1 MLQPVRVFIPSVI
14 SFYSFFLLSR
24 SSEYISHI
32 RIWSRI
38 GVTLF
43 LFWLSIVSVTVRELI
58 GGDGWWGLTPC
69 SESLVYF
76 TRGIAAIWR
85 LTDPTL
91 SWRTLSL
98 CNNDYYTPQQPLHT
112 DTHCVQ
118 LLHIWPAFHYPLSI
132 YPNVYYPPR
141 SVYQCKIG
149 AQVTSRLLTGNGPWH
164 LN

>member
-1 MLQPVRVFIPSVI
+1 MLQPVRVFTPSVI
-14 SFYSFFLLSR
+14 SFHSFFLLSR

-38 GVTLF
+38 GATLF

-58 GGDGWWGLTPC
+58 GGDGWWGLTPW

-112 DTHCVQ
+112 DTHT
-118 LLHIWPAFHYPLSI
+118 L
-132 YPNVYYPPR
+132 R
-141 SVYQCKIG
+141 SVIEHLASVPPPTFHLPKCVLSSKK
-149 AQVTSRLLTGNGPWH
+149 RLSVQDRGSGH
-164 LN
+164 L